1 MSATQKLMSFHVV
14 ERMRT
19 AINCTNMEKACVR
32 AKRAK
37 LQFVIIKY
45 ANLSSLSVMPQKS
58 AIPRNIRLPFPE
70 SVLALTN
77 YKAKNQTG
85 VSPYL
90 VRKIYTSEVF
100 IVQFCSDMNVF

>member
-77 YKAKNQTG
+77 YKAKKSNG
-85 VSPYL
+85 GFP
-90 VRKIYTSEVF
+90 VF
-100 IVQFCSDMNVF
+100 SKKDIHIRGFHCSILF

>member
-1 MSATQKLMSFHVV
+1 
-14 ERMRT
+14 
-19 AINCTNMEKACVR
+19 MEKACVR

-70 SVLALTN
+70 SVLALTIV
-77 YKAKNQTG
+77 KQ
-85 VSPYL
+85 
-90 VRKIYTSEVF
+90 KIKRGF
-100 IVQFCSDMNVF
+100 PRI